1 MNLGLWSAGSNSGP
15 DPTSTN
21 ITKVTTQN
29 AAPPPSPATTTLNTL
44 GFILFLSVG
53 GMRSV
58 LFRQRVEAED
68 GAARRGR
75 RERLRVGGQTQDP
88 LEVLDPVRLSD
99 GKTSAA

>member
-1 MNLGLWSAGSNSGP
+1 
-15 DPTSTN
+15 
-21 ITKVTTQN
+21 
-29 AAPPPSPATTTLNTL
+29 
-44 GFILFLSVG
+44 
-53 GMRSV
+53 MRSV

-99 GKTSAA
+99 GKTSAAQPARS